1 MKSTRFAKLIG
12 FILAILGFS
21 CVDASAQLDQG
32 KVYRF
37 VNVAYPGYSLC
48 ASSTTTVGAGQTLED
63 SKTQLW
69 YVEAKAAGSNT
80 TYRLRSLRTGKYMQG
95 GGNEQWKLVDDG
107 SAANT
112 YLYLQEPQE
121 GRYTLSTNTST
132 GGVNKMHCDAS
143 YNIVGWYS
151 DANATQWTI
160 TEVTEVAGEAITDEW
175 LTANWNEVSSFPP
188 SDEAKTGYQSAL
200 DAIFTDKACTTLGGT
215 YSAMSET
222 ALEADANYRAL
233 PSALRAM
240 VKKIWR
246 VAHGTSVAEAWKEGH
261 VSGDEALAWSGDYA
275 RRFRVQLYEPYTE
288 RECTNA
294 ALRINIHTN
303 LNNPTG
309 IFANDGDLLYVMVD
323 EEVPAGASLYLG
335 SYEGHGQA
343 GNYNDGVE
351 LHRGLNIIPYWKQ
364 KMWTCIYYTVPTL
377 KAWDGTTNKTQYDLT
392 QFPDLKIHI
401 EGGSINGYFNAVG
414 DDLWAHDAATTGC
427 DEGNN
432 VASLATTLTKA
443 DGTLTAANANL
454 LQVNNVYPKG
464 DNEADWDYYAA
475 RNVLPD
481 LTILGKYMV
490 FQFYYESPESGHPE
504 YSTSHWF
511 NRNADG
517 TRRMRI
523 SDWLERWD
531 RVMLSERLVM
541 GLLSREEMA
550 EANARFHA
558 WDESKH
564 DIFTYTGAD
573 GGFGCDYSK
582 HYRMHGLAIS
592 NNSGYMSGG
601 WTSSNYHYNT
611 LGDIIGGMTDPN
623 SAGGV
628 TWGPGHEIGHQ
639 HQGPFNMRGLTEVTN
654 NLYANV
660 AVWYDGRGTSRVNG
674 GEGDLT
680 EVLKAY
686 NQTPHDFFTNNIWA
700 QTHMYYKLWLYYHLA
715 GKNTRFYPTLMEML
729 RRDPMTIEYNQSGN
743 TSLLH
748 FYKKVCDA
756 AQEDLTE
763 FFRAYGFLEVMDHRF
778 VGDYSSAEYTQ
789 TQEDIDAAIAYV
801 KAKNYPVNTNVLF
814 INDYSAGA
822 TYKSHDGVTD
832 RKLWDGRTY
841 SDLGSYTVFDGTE
854 TSNISGDYNL
864 TVSNGQAAVSG
875 ATGGLGFLVYD
886 EDGKLLSFSSD
897 YSFPVNDE
905 VELAIA
911 KGTATIQSVPLD
923 GEPQEVAYDP
933 ASASVSLL
941 KGMLETVAA
950 ELAKKTDDG
959 GESGDAYTH
968 AGRYK
973 SNREA
978 YVALAATYQSAKA
991 VYADGDVT
999 QYVETYTALRKA
1011 YEALLADAYA
1021 TVPLVCGNKY
1031 YIRSEGKSGQYMYA
1045 NAATEGDGAT
1055 TYTIM
1060 TSATLPEDKA
1070 AYMWSLEQAGEDGK
1084 YYLRNHAGDE
1094 LYAMNV
1100 SQVNVDKL
1108 QFACGSAKYAF
1119 SLPANGVGS
1128 FNIYSADAKKYMNA
1142 DGGSSKVITWGGSD
1156 GNSLWM
1162 LEVAEEDAL
1171 SAGLSRLQALATQTR
1186 ELMDRMADVKVKGR
1200 QDMSLLRITSNAT
1213 EQGHGTELLVDG
1225 NTETYFHTNWTGGG
1239 AVDEPHYIQID
1250 CVDEGLDL
1258 FTLDWNTLPTSAWN
1272 PDAPKTVVVQVANVT
1287 ADDVPTDFTDLAT
1300 LSSDD
1305 AGNPLP
1311 VAKGQAYTSGEIG
1324 TAGTFYRYIRLQVTR
1339 ATGGNWGSYPYFGL
1353 AELGITRLNS
1363 KVNSIGSEYALTEER
1378 VIEIANAIGDA
1389 LNNTYTDADEVAA
1402 LLTRMQGYHEELQ
1415 AAYNAVANAEL
1426 EPARLALQQQID
1438 KTQALIAGCG
1448 TVEKVTPTIPLQS
1461 TDAAAAG
1468 YLWCNAP
1475 YTAQNNADY
1484 SVQGDD
1490 GYHLL
1495 DGDINTYLHTDYSK
1509 TIPAP
1514 HYLRVYMGEEGI
1526 GQFAFTYTNRNN
1538 SGQTQGNPTEIV
1550 VEGSDEAEGTYT
1562 PIATLTRGD
1571 ALNPLPIGSAAVFQ
1585 SLLLGSTDT
1594 RYPYIRFRVTKTNG
1608 GGNVW
1613 FYMSEFGMT
1622 GTPYYNTVVTS
1633 VSPDVTEELLLATEK
1648 ERISAANA
1656 LSLATDPEQL
1666 TAATEALARAYDEL
1680 YAAMY
1685 SKAALKQA
1693 LDALSG
1699 KCEAAATLKAENPNS
1714 VNLTTALMEDALAAR
1729 DAAQAV
1735 YDQDEPTA
1743 DQIRS
1748 SIDMLADMNPQLQL
1762 AIDYAAVPVMITT
1775 DASAPACYNIATM
1788 RPNNPVF
1795 QSRTAADGEENKI
1808 KLVTLDEAGNDRQ
1821 QWYFVPGT
1829 EAPKVRIVC
1838 KATPGLV
1845 VGCIPTDFAEGA
1857 GKIKSLAPDAD
1868 CGTNE
1873 WVITNTAS
1881 AAGWFNI
1888 TADNNGTTFYMSNYG
1903 GVNNNMGFFNGN
1915 TSTDEGS
1922 NFKFRLCGSEAY
1934 KLLFDYFN
1942 SETKVD
1948 LSTTDNAFPEASV
1961 HETAIGYYPSAPAAA
1976 YEAAY
1981 QQAGDLLH
1989 VHNAAD
1995 EVYTEAYNALK
2006 AANEALAPN
2015 APEAGAFYTLRNAA
2029 AADQAC
2035 SNALAYAG
2043 TEKEEGLYIMHWHE
2057 DMTASDPRAIWQF
2070 VDNGDGTYKL
2080 KSMNTGMYA
2089 VSGRPFRAQ
2098 AEGENVTINPLGS
2111 GQVQFKVGGNTMYA
2125 LANTAYRRIRTEGGT
2140 ATANSNYAWIVEKV
2154 DDPTAVF
2161 QSVSVS
2167 AYEYAGF
2174 YAAYPVSIPAGL
2186 RAFYVKEGEAAE
2198 ASGETMGHAT
2208 LTEITGT
2215 IPAHTGAI
2223 LYGNQGS
2230 YEMHCAAEAPEALT
2244 GNNMLEGSPVA
2255 TYKQGEA
2262 DKNYYLFGA
2271 KGGVVGL
2278 YQAWLQ
2284 YGSDGTVADG
2294 NANTDNGGYFR
2305 VSANKIYMPFAP
2317 TSNVSG
2323 FLFEFGTTDGIGEL
2337 KAGIPADAAVY
2348 DLHGR
2353 RIGRITQPGLYI
2365 INGEKRMVSRPS
2377 IK

>member
-1 MKSTRFAKLIG
+1 MYMKNSCFAKLG
-12 FILAILGFS
+12 CFLMAILGFS
-21 CVDASAQLDQG
+21 VSSASAPLEQG

-48 ASSTTTVGAGQTLED
+48 ASSLTTVGAGMTMEN

-69 YVEAKAAGSNT
+69 YVDTQTDSGSNT
-80 TYRLRSLRTGKYMQG
+80 TYRLRSLRTGRYMQG
-95 GGNEQWKLVDDG
+95 GGNVQWKLVDDG

-112 YLYLQEPQE
+112 FLYLQEPQE
-121 GRYTLSTNTST
+121 GKYTLSTNTSA
-132 GGVNKMHCDAS
+132 GGLNKMHCDAS
-143 YNIVGWYS
+143 RNIVGWSS
-151 DANATQWTI
+151 DAAATQWTI
-160 TEVTEVAGEAITDEW
+160 TEVTQVAGETITAAW
-175 LTANWNEVSSFPP
+175 LASNWAEVSGFPP
-188 SDEAKTGYQSAL
+188 SDDTKAGYQAAL
-200 DAIFTDKACTTLGGT
+200 DAIFTDKACTALGGT
-215 YSAMSET
+215 YASMGET

-246 VAHGTSVAEAWKEGH
+246 VSRGASVDEAWREPH
-261 VSGDEALAWSGDYA
+261 YSGDEALAWDGDYA
-275 RRFRVQLYEPYTE
+275 RRFRVQMYEPYTE
-288 RECTNA
+288 RDSSNA
-294 ALRINIHTN
+294 ALRINPHTN

-323 EEVPAGASLYLG
+323 DEVPAGASLYLG

-351 LHRGLNIIPYWKQ
+351 LHQGLNIIPYWKE

-377 KAWDGTTNKTQYDLT
+377 KTWDGTTNKTQYDLT

-401 EGGSINGYFNAVG
+401 EGGCINGYFNAVG
-414 DDLWAHDAATTGC
+414 DDLWAHDAATKGC

-443 DGTLTAANANL
+443 DGTPTAANPNL
-454 LQVNNVYPKG
+454 LQANNVYPKG

-490 FQFYYESPESGHPE
+490 FQFYYESPESNHPE
-504 YSTSHWF
+504 FSTSHWF

-517 TRRMRI
+517 TRRIRI

-541 GLLSREEMA
+541 GLLGKEEMA

-564 DIFTYTGAD
+564 DIFTYTGED
-573 GGFGCDYSK
+573 GGFGCDYSR

-611 LGDIIGGMTDPN
+611 LGSIIGEMTDPN

-686 NQTPHDFFTNNIWA
+686 NRTPHDFFTNNIWA

-715 GKNTRFYPTLMEML
+715 GKNTKFYPTLMEML

-748 FYKKVCDA
+748 FYKKVCEA
-756 AQEDLTE
+756 AGEDLTE
-763 FFRAYGFLEVMDHRF
+763 FFRAYGFFEVMDHRF

-814 INDYSAGA
+814 INDYTAGA

-832 RKLWDGRTY
+832 RKLWDGRTF
-841 SDLGSYTVFDGTE
+841 SDLGSVTVFDGTE
-854 TSNISGDYNL
+854 TSDISGDYSL
-864 TVSNGQAAVSG
+864 TVTDGQAILSG

-897 YSFPVNDE
+897 YSFPVNDATK
-905 VELAIA
+905 LAIA
-911 KGTATIQSVPLD
+911 KGTATIQSLPLV

-933 ASASVSLL
+933 ASASLSLL

-973 SNREA
+973 GNGDT
-978 YVALAATYQSAKA
+978 YVALADMYQTAKT

-999 QYVETYTALRKA
+999 KYVETYTALRKA

-1045 NAATEGDGAT
+1045 NAATDGAGAT

-1070 AYMWSLEQAGEDGK
+1070 ACMWTLEQAGEDGK

-1094 LYAMNV
+1094 LYVVNV
-1100 SQVNVDKL
+1100 SENEKNGL

-1119 SLPANGVGS
+1119 SLTAYGVGT
-1128 FNIYSADAKKYMNA
+1128 FNIYSADAKRYMNA
-1142 DGGSSKVITWGGSD
+1142 DGGSSKVITWGGSE
-1156 GNSLWM
+1156 GNSLWTF
-1162 LEVAEEDAL
+1162 EVAEEDAL
-1171 SAGLSRLQALATQTR
+1171 SAGVSRLQTLAAQTR

-1225 NTETYFHTNWTGGG
+1225 NAETYFHTNWDGGG
-1239 AVDEPHYIQID
+1239 AVAEPHYIQID
-1250 CVDEGLDL
+1250 CVDESLDN
-1258 FTLDWNTLPTSAWN
+1258 FTLNWQTLPLSAWN
-1272 PDAPKTVVVQVANVT
+1272 VDAPKTVVVQVTNVT
-1287 ADDVPTDFTDLAT
+1287 ADDVPTDFTTLAT

-1305 AGNPLP
+1305 ADNPLP
-1311 VAKGQAYTSGEIG
+1311 VAKAQAYTSGEIG
-1324 TAGTFYRYIRLQVTR
+1324 TAGTPYRFIRLQVTR

-1363 KVNSIGSEYALTEER
+1363 KVNAIGSEYAGDLTEEQ

-1389 LNNTYTDADEVAA
+1389 LDNTYTDAGEVEALAA
-1402 LLTRMQGYHEELQ
+1402 QMQ
-1415 AAYNAVANAEL
+1415 AYYQTLSEVYRAVANAGLEAARREL
-1426 EPARLALQQQID
+1426 QELAD
-1438 KTQALIAGCG
+1438 RTQALIAECG
-1448 TVEKVTPTIPLQS
+1448 TVEKLTPAIPLQS
-1461 TDAAAAG
+1461 TDAAATG

-1475 YTAQNNADY
+1475 YTASSNADY
-1484 SVQGDD
+1484 SEPGED

-1495 DGDINTYLHTDYSK
+1495 DGNINTYLHTDYSG
-1509 TIPAP
+1509 TIGGN

-1526 GQFAFTYTNRNN
+1526 GQFSFTYTNRNFN
-1538 SGQTQGNPTEIV
+1538 VSKGNPATIV
-1550 VEGSDEAEGTYT
+1550 VEGSDEADGTYT
-1562 PIATLTRGD
+1562 AIATLTKD
-1571 ALNPLPIGSAAVFQ
+1571 DPLNPMPVNSASAYGGTYR
-1585 SLLLGSTDT
+1585 SLLLGSTNT
-1594 RYPYIRFRVTKTNG
+1594 RYPYIRFRVTKTCG
-1608 GGNVW
+1608 GQNW
-1613 FYMSEFGMT
+1613 FYMSEFGME
-1622 GTPYYNTVVTS
+1622 GAPYYNAVVTS
-1633 VSPDVTEELLLATEK
+1633 VNPDVTGDLLIATEK
-1648 ERISAANA
+1648 ARVAALTA
-1656 LSLATDPEQL
+1656 IGLATDPEQL
-1666 TAATEALARAYDEL
+1666 TAAKEELAKAYGALHEVMCSRRTLQLTIDDFG
-1680 YAAMY
+1680 AAIVN
-1685 SKAALKQA
+1685 
-1693 LDALSG
+1693 
-1699 KCEAAATLKAENPNS
+1699 AEDVRGANPNS
-1714 VNLTTALMEDALAAR
+1714 VNLTAALVGEMKTAKDEAQSVCNRDELTEEDIIAAIASLAEAKER
-1729 DAAQAV
+1729 LQ
-1735 YDQDEPTA
+1735 TA
-1743 DQIRS
+1743 T
-1748 SIDMLADMNPQLQL
+1748 
-1762 AIDYAAVPVMITT
+1762 DYAAVPVMLTADT
-1775 DASAPACYNIATM
+1775 SAPACYNIIIN
-1788 RPNNPVF
+1788 RSGYPVF
-1795 QSRTAADGEENKI
+1795 QSRTAAEGSENKI
-1808 KLVTLDEAGNDRQ
+1808 KLTAYDEAGNDRQ
-1821 QWYFVPGT
+1821 MWYFVKGS

-1838 KATPGLV
+1838 RATPELV

-1857 GKIKSLAPDAD
+1857 GKIISLAPDAA

-1873 WVITNTAS
+1873 WQIVPS
-1881 AAGWFNI
+1881 AGDWYNI

-1903 GVNNNMGFFNGN
+1903 GVANNMGFYNDDH
-1915 TSTDEGS
+1915 TTDGGS

-1934 KLLFDYFN
+1934 KLLYDYFSN
-1942 SETKVD
+1942 ETKVD
-1948 LSTTDNAFPEASV
+1948 LSATDNALPETSV
-1961 HETAIGYYPSAPAAA
+1961 HETAIGYYPPAKAGA

-1981 QQAGDLLH
+1981 RQAGDLLH

-1995 EVYTEAYNALK
+1995 EAYTRAYDDLK
-2006 AANEALAPN
+2006 AANEALSPN
-2015 APEAGAFYTLRNAA
+2015 TPEAGAFYTLRNASA
-2029 AADQAC
+2029 TGGDC
-2035 SNALAYAG
+2035 TDALAYAEIESACRMRYDKSLTPADG
-2043 TEKEEGLYIMHWHE
+2043 RTL
-2057 DMTASDPRAIWQF
+2057 WQF
-2070 VDNGDGTYKL
+2070 TDNGDGTFLMKNL
-2080 KSMNTGMYA
+2080 HTGMYA
-2089 VSGRPFRAQ
+2089 TSGMPFHTEATGQ
-2098 AEGENVTINPLGS
+2098 SVTFKPVGD
-2111 GQVQFKVGGNTMYA
+2111 GQLVVKVDGNSMYA
-2125 LANTAYRRIRTEGGT
+2125 LSGYGNIRTD
-2140 ATANSNYAWIVEKV
+2140 NSSDAKNTNAAWIVEKV

-2161 QSVSVS
+2161 QSVSVT
-2167 AYEYAGF
+2167 AYQYAGF
-2174 YAAYPVSIPAGL
+2174 YSAYPVTLPEGL
-2186 RAFYVKEGEAAE
+2186 RAFYVREGEATGQT
-2198 ASGETMGHAT
+2198 GETAGHAT
-2208 LTEITGT
+2208 LTEITGV
-2215 IPAHTGAI
+2215 IPAHTGVV
-2223 LYGNQGS
+2223 LYGNAGP
-2230 YEMHCAAEAPEALT
+2230 YEMHYAAETAADVSDNLL
-2244 GNNMLEGSPVA
+2244 NGSSVVS
-2255 TYKQGEA
+2255 YKQGET
-2262 DKNYYLFGA
+2262 DTNYYLFGV
-2271 KGGVVGL
+2271 KDGKVGL

-2284 YGSDGTVADG
+2284 YGSEGNIAED
-2294 NANTDNGGYFR
+2294 NANTDNGGYFK
-2305 VSANKIYMPFAP
+2305 VSANKIYMPIA
-2317 TSNVSG
+2317 TGSLQVSAFHFDFVQTG
-2323 FLFEFGTTDGIGEL
+2323 VDGVE
-2337 KAGIPADAAVY
+2337 AGLPADAVIH
-2348 DLHGR
+2348 DMHGR

-2365 INGEKRMVSRPS
+2365 VNGEKRMVSQPS

>member
-1 MKSTRFAKLIG
+1 MKNTRFAKLIG

-21 CVDASAQLDQG
+21 CADAAARLEQG

-48 ASSTTTVGAGQTLED
+48 AGSLTTAGAGATTED

-69 YVEAKAAGSNT
+69 YVDAKAADGT
-80 TYRLRSLRTGKYMQG
+80 ATYRLRNLRTGKYMQG
-95 GGNEQWKLVDDG
+95 GGNVQWKLVDDG

-112 YLYLQEPQE
+112 FLYLQEPQE

-151 DANATQWTI
+151 DSDATQWTI
-160 TEVTEVAGEAITDEW
+160 TEVTEVAGEAVTAAW
-175 LTANWNEVSSFPP
+175 LASNWAETGSFPP
-188 SDEAKTGYQSAL
+188 SDETKAGYQAAL
-200 DAIFTDKACTTLGGT
+200 DAIFTDKACTALGGT
-215 YSAMSET
+215 YAAMSEA
-222 ALEADANYRAL
+222 ALEADANYTAL

-246 VAHGTSVAEAWKEGH
+246 VGWGTSVAEAWKEGH

-288 RECTNA
+288 RDCTNA
-294 ALRINIHTN
+294 ALRINPHTN

-323 EEVPAGASLYLG
+323 QEVPEGASLYLG

-414 DDLWAHDAATTGC
+414 DDLWAHNAATTGC

-432 VASLATTLTKA
+432 VASPATTLAKA
-443 DGTLTAANANL
+443 DGTPTAPNANL
-454 LQVNNVYPKG
+454 LQANNVYPKG

-490 FQFYYESPESGHPE
+490 FQFYYESPESNHPE

-541 GLLSREEMA
+541 GLLGREEMA

-564 DIFTYTGAD
+564 DIFTYTGTD
-573 GGFGCDYSK
+573 NDFGCDYSR

-623 SAGGV
+623 SSGGV

-680 EVLKAY
+680 SVLQAY

-715 GKNTRFYPTLMEML
+715 GKNTKFYPRLMEML

-763 FFRAYGFLEVMDHRF
+763 FFRAYGFFEVMDHRF

-801 KAKNYPVNTNVLF
+801 KARNYPVNTNVLF
-814 INDYSAGA
+814 INDYSAGV

-832 RKLWDGRTY
+832 RKLWDGTTY

-854 TSNISGDYNL
+854 TSDISGDYNL

-875 ATGGLGFLVYD
+875 GAGGLGFLVYD

-897 YSFPVNDE
+897 YSFPVSDE

-911 KGTATIQSVPLD
+911 KGTAAIQSVPLD

-973 SNREA
+973 SNRET
-978 YVALAATYQSAKA
+978 YVALTEMYRTAKA

-1045 NAATEGDGAT
+1045 NAATDGEEAA

-1070 AYMWSLEQAGEDGK
+1070 AYMWTLEQAGEDGK
-1084 YYLRNHAGDE
+1084 YYLRNHAGDG
-1094 LYAMNV
+1094 LYAVNV
-1100 SQVNVDKL
+1100 SENEKNNL
-1108 QFACGSAKYAF
+1108 QFACGSVKYAF
-1119 SLPANGVGS
+1119 SLTAYGLGT
-1128 FNIYSADAKKYMNA
+1128 FNIYSADARRYMNA
-1142 DGGSSKVITWGGSD
+1142 DGGSSKVITWGGND
-1156 GNSLWM
+1156 GNSLWA

-1171 SAGLSRLQALATQTR
+1171 SAGVSRLQTLAAQTR
-1186 ELMDRMADVKVKGR
+1186 ELMGRMADVKVKGR

-1225 NTETYFHTNWTGGG
+1225 NAETFFHTNWTGGG

-1258 FTLDWNTLPTSAWN
+1258 FTLDWNTLPASAYN
-1272 PDAPKTVVVQVANVT
+1272 VDAPKTVVVQVANAT
-1287 ADDVPTDFTDLAT
+1287 AADVPTDFTTLAT

-1363 KVNSIGSEYALTEER
+1363 KVNSIGSEYALTEEH

-1402 LLTRMQGYHEELQ
+1402 LLTQMQEYYEELQ
-1415 AAYNAVANAEL
+1415 ATYNAVANAEL
-1426 EPARLALQQQID
+1426 EAARLALQQQID

-1448 TVEKVTPTIPLQS
+1448 TVEKVTPAIPLQS

-1495 DGDINTYLHTDYSK
+1495 DGDINTYLHTDYSG

-1526 GQFAFTYTNRNN
+1526 GQFAFTYTNRNS
-1538 SGQTQGNPTEIV
+1538 SGQTRGNPTEIV
-1550 VEGSDEAEGTYT
+1550 VEGSDEADGTYT
-1562 PIATLTRGD
+1562 PIATLTRDD
-1571 ALNPLPIGSAAVFQ
+1571 ALNPLPVGSAAVFQ
-1585 SLLLGSTDT
+1585 SLLLGSTNT
-1594 RYPYIRFRVTKTNG
+1594 RYPYIRFRVTKTNDS
-1608 GGNVW
+1608 GNVW

-1622 GTPYYNTVVTS
+1622 GVPYYNAVVTS
-1633 VSPDVTEELLLATEK
+1633 VSPDVTEDLLIATEK

-1666 TAATEALARAYDEL
+1666 VAATEALARAYDGL

-1685 SKAALKQA
+1685 SKAALKEG
-1693 LDALSG
+1693 LDVLSG
-1699 KCEAAATLKAENPNS
+1699 KCATAATLKAENPNS
-1714 VNLTTALMEDALAAR
+1714 VNLTTALMDEALAAK

-1735 YDQDEPTA
+1735 YDEAEPAA

-1748 SIDMLADMNPQLQL
+1748 SIDMLADMNRKMQL
-1762 AIDYAAVPVMITT
+1762 AIDYAAVPVAITT
-1775 DASAPACYNIATM
+1775 DASAPVCYNIVTM

-1795 QSRTAADGEENKI
+1795 QSRTAADSEENKI

-1838 KATPGLV
+1838 RATPELV

-1873 WVITNTAS
+1873 WMITNTAS

-1915 TSTDEGS
+1915 TSTDQGS

-1942 SETKVD
+1942 NETKAD
-1948 LSTTDNAFPEASV
+1948 LSATDNAFPEASV

-1976 YEAAY
+1976 YEAAW

-1989 VHNAAD
+1989 VHNAA
-1995 EVYTEAYNALK
+1995 EEAYTRAYNDLK

-2015 APEAGAFYTLRNAA
+2015 APEAGAFYTLRNASTTTNECT
-2029 AADQAC
+2029 D
-2035 SNALAYAG
+2035 ALAYAE
-2043 TEKEEGLYIMHWHE
+2043 TEGSCRMRFDKTHALT
-2057 DMTASDPRAIWQF
+2057 DARAIWQF
-2070 VDNGDGTYKL
+2070 TDNGDGTYLL
-2080 KSMNTGMYA
+2080 KNLHTGTFA
-2089 VSGRPFRAQ
+2089 VSGMPFTLREA
-2098 AEGENVTINPLGS
+2098 GRNVTFKPVGD
-2111 GQVQFKVGGNTMYA
+2111 GQLVIKVDGNSMYA
-2125 LANTAYRRIRTEGGT
+2125 LAGYGNIRTDNGSDAKNT
-2140 ATANSNYAWIVEKV
+2140 NAAWIVEKV

-2161 QSVSVS
+2161 QSVNVS

-2174 YAAYPVSIPAGL
+2174 YAVYPVSIPTGL
-2186 RAFYVKEGEAAE
+2186 RAFYVKEGEATE
-2198 ASGETMGHAT
+2198 ASGEAMGHAT

-2215 IPAHTGAI
+2215 IPAHTGTI
-2223 LYGNQGS
+2223 LYGSQGS
-2230 YEMHCAAEAPEALT
+2230 YEMHYTHEAAAAVEY
-2244 GNNMLEGSPVA
+2244 NMLLGSPVE

-2262 DKNYYLFGA
+2262 DKSYYLFGA

-2284 YGSDGTVADG
+2284 YGSDGTIADG
-2294 NANTDNGGYFR
+2294 NANTDNGGCFK

-2317 TSNVSG
+2317 IGNVSG

-2365 INGEKRMVSRPS
+2365 INGEKRMVGRPS